1 MLCHIKD
8 TDINFKNTK
17 KLNTMKAAVFHKPGD
32 IGVDSLADP
41 VIEKPDDIIL
51 KVTSTAI
58 CGSDL
63 HIYNGFVPQL
73 RDEVLGHEFMSIN
86 QMFPVRNLFLRDCLL
101 RHCVVEKFSLTF
113 LQFHQLLSVCSL
125 IFRQ

>member
-1 MLCHIKD
+1 
-8 TDINFKNTK
+8 
-17 KLNTMKAAVFHKPGD
+17 MKAAVFHKPGD